1 LCRVAGCLGM
11 TAPAHHHGHVH
22 AAPDFGRAFAV
33 GAVLNLAYVA
43 AEAFYGVASHSLA
56 LLADAGHNLGD
67 VLSLAAAWGASTLAR
82 RGPGGRYTYGLRGST
97 ILVALANCV
106 LLLVIT
112 GGIGWE
118 AIRRL
123 EEPEP
128 LSGATVIVVA
138 AIGIVINGATALPFV
153 AGRKSDL
160 NVRGAFAHLVSDAL
174 VAFGVVLG
182 GAVIL
187 WTGWFWL
194 DPAIS
199 LVISLVIVVGTWSLL
214 RDSVDLALGAVP
226 GSIDREAVAG
236 YLGSLPG
243 IAAVHDLHIWGMST
257 TDTALTAHLVRP
269 EGVWSDPFLHHVAH
283 ELEERFGIGHV
294 TLQLETA
301 ADADACRLAPD
312 DVV

>member
-1 LCRVAGCLGM
+1 M
-11 TAPAHHHGHVH
+11 TAPAHHHGGAAGRVH
-22 AAPDFGRAFAV
+22 AAPDFGRAFAF

-67 VLSLAAAWGASTLAR
+67 VLSLAAAWGAATLAR
-82 RGPGGRYTYGLRGST
+82 RGPAGRYTYGLRGST

-123 EEPEP
+123 EEPEK
-128 LSGATVIVVA
+128 LSGATVVIVA
-138 AIGIVINGATALPFV
+138 AIGIVINGATAMPFM

-160 NVRGAFAHLVSDAL
+160 NVRGAFVHLASDAL
-174 VAFGVVLG
+174 VACGVVLG
-182 GAVIL
+182 GALIV

-199 LVISLVIVVGTWSLL
+199 LIISLVIVAGTWSLL

-226 GSIDREAVAG
+226 ASIDREAVAG

-243 IAAVHDLHIWGMST
+243 VAAVHDLHIWGMST
-257 TDTALTAHLVRP
+257 TDAALTAHLVRP
-269 EGVWSDPFLHHVAH
+269 EGVWADPFLHHVAH

-301 ADADACRLAPD
+301 ADADACRLAPE

>member
-1 LCRVAGCLGM
+1 M
-11 TAPAHHHGHVH
+11 TASVHHHGAHGHLH
-22 AAPDFGRAFAV
+22 AAPDFGRAFAF
-33 GAVLNLAYVA
+33 GALLNLAYVG
-43 AEAFYGVASHSLA
+43 AEAFYGVAAHSLA

-67 VLSLAAAWGASTLAR
+67 VLSLVAAWGAATLAR
-82 RGPGGRYTYGLRGST
+82 RGPGGRYTYGFRGTT
-97 ILVALANCV
+97 ILVALGNCA
-106 LLLVIT
+106 LLLVVT

-123 EEPEP
+123 AEPEP
-128 LSGATVIVVA
+128 LSGGIVIVVA
-138 AIGIVINGATALPFV
+138 AIGIVINGVTALPFIS
-153 AGRKSDL
+153 GRKRDL
-160 NVRGAFAHLVSDAL
+160 NVRAAFVHLASDAL

-182 GAVIL
+182 GGLIL
-187 WTGWFWL
+187 WTGWFWM
-194 DPAIS
+194 DPAIG

-226 GSIDREAVAG
+226 ASIDREAVAG

-257 TDTALTAHLVRP
+257 TDAALTAHLVRP
-269 EGVWSDPFLHHVAH
+269 EGGGADPFLHEVAH